1 MPWSHGKKLSKR
13 HSDKINDPEI
23 WKAKHTETNVSREQA
38 QASARKRGWP
48 ELSASLPAAAQSVNC
63 SPIVA
68 NNNSFQTVDWCGKRI
83 KNTTEPKKRN
93 TYMFLNHYLQEQ
105 HRSLFLSA
113 LTPYP
118 HLYHGSPDVAESQV
132 WTLAWWHRSYC
143 FTHRFAQ
150 KDTWDPTSQTLCPRN
165 CRFNVAKLI
174 LSATW
179 DEFEKNAGKM
189 HSNDLRFSDLFI
201 SHGFKMYQLVVSECF

>member
-143 FTHRFAQ
+143 FTHIALHR
-150 KDTWDPTSQTLCPRN
+150 KTHGIPRHKLCVHGTVGLTWQSWSWVPPGMNLRRMREKCIQMTYDFPIS
-165 CRFNVAKLI
+165 
-174 LSATW
+174 LSLM
-179 DEFEKNAGKM
+179 DSKC
-189 HSNDLRFSDLFI
+189 I
-201 SHGFKMYQLVVSECF
+201 SWL